1 MRILNVIENVD
12 ERTGGGAAE
21 RCRQISLHLGKLGHQ
36 VKILTTN
43 VHLDNSENSSLNS
56 LTIIAIPY
64 VNKRFYIPFP
74 ALFTVNRLI
83 KESEIIQLFS
93 HWTILNVL
101 VFIFIK
107 FHKKPYIVTP
117 LGALPIFGRSSLI
130 KKIYNILVGK
140 RLIKQAERCFIATEG
155 EIDALVSYGVNLNK
169 INHLPNGIDEEDYQI
184 ETDKSFRERLKIGDN
199 QYILFIGRLNPIKA
213 PDMLLEAF
221 IKISKEYSDINLVI
235 IGPDEGM
242 LDNLKK
248 VAYENFGNT
257 RVHFLG
263 YVSKSDKAALLKSS
277 LFLTVPSHQEA
288 MSIVV
293 LEAGISGRPALITD
307 QCGFNEVQ
315 EVGGGLVVKADTE
328 SISQGLSHMFMNKS
342 ILDDMGQKLQQKV
355 KKDYLWSES
364 TKEHVKIFS
373 EMINS

>member
-1 MRILNVIENVD
+1 MRILNVIENID

-36 VKILTTN
+36 VKVLTTN
-43 VHLDNSENSSLNS
+43 VHLDDSENCSLNP
-56 LTIIAIPY
+56 LTVIAIPC

-140 RLIKQAERCFIATEG
+140 RLINGADKCFIATEG
-155 EIDALVSYGVNLNK
+155 EIEALISYDVNLNK
-169 INHLPNGIDEEDYQI
+169 IKHLPNGIDEDDYQI
-184 ETDKSFRERLKIGDN
+184 ESDVSFRERLEIGDN
-199 QYILFIGRLNPIKA
+199 PYILFIGRLNPIKA

-221 IKISKEYSDINLVI
+221 IEINKEYSDINLVL

-248 VAYENFGNT
+248 LAYESLDSS

-263 YVSKSDKAALLKSS
+263 YVTKSDKAALLKSS

-315 EVGGGLVVKADTE
+315 EVGGGLVVKANVE
-328 SISQGLSHMFMNKS
+328 SISKGLLEMLRDKK
-342 ILDDMGQKLQQKV
+342 ILNDMGERLRQKV

-364 TKEHVKIFS
+364 SKEHIKIFT
-373 EMINS
+373 EIINT

>member
-1 MRILNVIENVD
+1 MKILNVIENVD
-12 ERTGGGAAE
+12 EKTGGGAAE
-21 RCRQISLHLGKLGHQ
+21 RARQITLNLLNIGHD
-36 VKILTTN
+36 VKILTTD
-43 VHLDNSENSSLNS
+43 VHLSYSQNQSLS
-56 LTIIAIPY
+56 ALKVEALRCIF
-64 VNKRFYIPFP
+64 KRFYVPFP
-74 ALFTVNRLI
+74 SLFRINKLV
-83 KESEIIQLFS
+83 SEADLIQLFS
-93 HWTILNVL
+93 HWTILNAI
-101 VFIFIK
+101 VFFIIRIN
-107 FHKKPYIVTP
+107 KKPYVVTP
-117 LGALPIFGRSSLI
+117 LGALPIFGRSSFI
-130 KKIYNILVGK
+130 KKIYNIFLGK
-140 RLIKQAERCFIATEG
+140 RLINKANRCFIATEG
-155 EIDALVSYGVNLNK
+155 EIDALVSYGVDLNK
-169 INHLPNGIDEEDYQI
+169 IKHLPNGINEEDYKI
-184 ETDKSFRERLKIGDN
+184 ETDQSFRERLNIGDN
-199 QYILFIGRLNPIKA
+199 QYILFVGRLNPIKA

-221 IKISKEYSDINLVI
+221 IKISKEYTDINLVL

-242 LDNLKK
+242 LDNLRK
-248 VAYENFGNT
+248 VAYENLDNN

-307 QCGFNEVQ
+307 QCGFDEVQ

-328 SISQGLSHMFMNKS
+328 SISQGLSHMLINKS
-342 ILDDMGQKLQQKV
+342 ILDDMGKKLQQKV